1 MGLMSEA
8 QRAGRWSQ
16 EVTRDGDSDD
26 SAMQWALSSLSH
38 GGVYR
43 HLKPRSH
50 WRTQTGCGPVTR
62 QRELSRVSQERFSV
76 KREQDVVV
84 EPEHADESGRDGQEI
99 AIFCARNEQPR
110 QLQALVKASARV
122 GAQARQQHH
131 GGAPHRADRSGN

>member
-43 HLKPRSH
+43 HLKPRTH
-50 WRTQTGCGPVTR
+50 WRTETNNS
-62 QRELSRVSQERFSV
+62 LSKKWLGS
-76 KREQDVVV
+76 
-84 EPEHADESGRDGQEI
+84 PSGITE
-99 AIFCARNEQPR
+99 
-110 QLQALVKASARV
+110 
-122 GAQARQQHH
+122 
-131 GGAPHRADRSGN
+131 

>member
-43 HLKPRSH
+43 HLKPRTH
-50 WRTQTGCGPVTR
+50 WRTQTWWIYAMLYWLC
-62 QRELSRVSQERFSV
+62 
-76 KREQDVVV
+76 
-84 EPEHADESGRDGQEI
+84 EPLRS
-99 AIFCARNEQPR
+99 
-110 QLQALVKASARV
+110 L
-122 GAQARQQHH
+122 
-131 GGAPHRADRSGN
+131 APAM

>member
-43 HLKPRSH
+43 HLKPRYH
-50 WRTQTGCGPVTR
+50 RRTQTRTIPWYSMVFPFPHLGSPQDPPLVLNDAVQAYQIGNGSSAWVRDQHDLLSFPSPCPWVTFR
-62 QRELSRVSQERFSV
+62 R
-76 KREQDVVV
+76 
-84 EPEHADESGRDGQEI
+84 
-99 AIFCARNEQPR
+99 
-110 QLQALVKASARV
+110 
-122 GAQARQQHH
+122 
-131 GGAPHRADRSGN
+131 

>member
-16 EVTRDGDSDD
+16 RVTRDGDSDD

-50 WRTQTGCGPVTR
+50 WRTQTHVD
-62 QRELSRVSQERFSV
+62 LHVDSSSQ
-76 KREQDVVV
+76 
-84 EPEHADESGRDGQEI
+84 
-99 AIFCARNEQPR
+99 
-110 QLQALVKASARV
+110 QLP
-122 GAQARQQHH
+122 GA
-131 GGAPHRADRSGN
+131 

>member
-16 EVTRDGDSDD
+16 KATRDGDSDD

-43 HLKPRSH
+43 HLEPRSH
-50 WRTQTGCGPVTR
+50 RRTQTGCGPVTR

-84 EPEHADESGRDGQEI
+84 EPEHADES
-99 AIFCARNEQPR
+99 
-110 QLQALVKASARV
+110 
-122 GAQARQQHH
+122 
-131 GGAPHRADRSGN
+131 